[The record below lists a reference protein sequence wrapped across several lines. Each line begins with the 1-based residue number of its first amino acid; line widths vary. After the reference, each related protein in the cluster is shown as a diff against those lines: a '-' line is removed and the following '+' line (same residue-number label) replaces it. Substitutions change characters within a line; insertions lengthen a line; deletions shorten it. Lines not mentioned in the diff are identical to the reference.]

1 MYIIILCFSCT
12 LTLQFCSSIRKEHK
26 KCEFQ
31 VHEVYAIDILMSSGE
46 GKAKEREARTTVY
59 KKTDIQYS
67 LKMKASR
74 GKYCSLL
81 LCPSSSKASILYSS
95 ASCFI

>member
-1 MYIIILCFSCT
+1 MLSYF
-12 LTLQFCSSIRKEHK
+12 RKEHK

-46 GKAKEREARTTVY
+46 GKAKEKETRTTVY
-59 KKTDIQYS
+59 KRTEEQYS

-74 GKYCSLL
+74 GMFDSSLSCKLELRAIPGPLLL
-81 LCPSSSKASILYSS
+81 LCLFSRYIR
-95 ASCFI
+95 I

>member
-1 MYIIILCFSCT
+1 MLAKHLKCLYF
-12 LTLQFCSSIRKEHK
+12 FRKEHK

-46 GKAKEREARTTVY
+46 GKAKEKETRTTVY
-59 KKTDIQYS
+59 KRTEEQYS

-74 GKYCSLL
+74 GMF
-81 LCPSSSKASILYSS
+81 SSSLF
-95 ASCFI
+95 CH